1 MNAKEQISE
10 LIREYV
16 VSRPEPAISVAQ
28 AAGAIRRRLPALDL
42 NVRELDNA
50 IAARALVEGYA
61 VIFDRS
67 PEST

>member
-16 VSRPEPAISVAQ
+16 VSRPEPAISVSQ